1 VELNN
6 EILPFQHSMVYFFH
20 HYELP
25 AILQQ
30 ARIQQIV
37 NNQQNNQ
44 TNQDRENN
52 QQTNQPENTTQTNQP
67 EQNQEAAGQQLDDA
81 NTNELV
87 QNLFL
92 YHSSEHT
99 VD

>member
-1 VELNN
+1 MCYSTT
-6 EILPFQHSMVYFFH
+6 ITTRS
-20 HYELP
+20 
-25 AILQQ
+25 IT

-81 NTNELV
+81 NTNEL
-87 QNLFL
+87 
-92 YHSSEHT
+92 EI
-99 VD
+99 